1 MADADLGPA
10 TPAAPG
16 ACEPAAREQRFPCV
30 GIALL
35 YSARED
41 RGQPALGAL
50 LHRAATH
57 DMSLQGLS
65 FDVAAPLALGA
76 VLTVLVGQPEGG
88 ACEQMLTTVRWC
100 RPLAEGHFRVGV
112 QIRDSQPLLRPLP
125 GGEVDMFLSVQVG
138 QPVPA
143 SVELACPACG
153 THTVFELVTTQPVAG
168 RDGLMPLY
176 DCSVCETTRSI
187 MGLLSYA
194 RQTARQASPA
204 DAG

>member
-1 MADADLGPA
+1 MTDASPGPA
-10 TPAAPG
+10 TPASAAP
-16 ACEPAAREQRFPCV
+16 AQREQRFPCV

-57 DMSLQGLS
+57 DMSLKGLS
-65 FDVAAPLALGA
+65 FDVAAPLALGT
-76 VLTVLVGQPEGG
+76 VLTVLVGQPEGS

-100 RPLAEGHFRVGV
+100 RQLAAGHFRVGV
-112 QIRDSQPLLRPLP
+112 QIRASQPLLRPLP
-125 GGEVDMFLSVQVG
+125 GGTPALFSSVQVG

-153 THTVFELVTTQPVAG
+153 AHTVFELVGNQPVAG
-168 RDGLMPLY
+168 HAGLMPLY
-176 DCSVCETTRSI
+176 DCPLCETTRSI

-194 RQTARQASPA
+194 RQMAGGLPPA
-204 DAG
+204 AA